1 MNKNDLFALR
11 RYYKKLGQKKQDKK
25 IPMEIFLAKTQ
36 GFCAGVASAID
47 IVELALKTYGTP
59 LYVYHDIVHN
69 TSVVEDMKSR
79 GVIFVENLN
88 DVPEGSRIIFSAH
101 GVGPDLIHKARERRL
116 KFVDATCPLV
126 TKVHKEAVK
135 FSDQQLDTL
144 LIGHVGHQE
153 LIGTSG
159 YVRPDLL
166 HIIENEADVDAL
178 KLDPKK
184 TIAYITQTTLSIDE
198 TRGIIEKLK
207 SKFPKLIGPSRS
219 DICYATQNR
228 QDAVKDLAIYCDIII
243 ICGSPHSSNSNRLR
257 ETGAQMGVVSYIV
270 DTADQLDCSVL
281 EGKQRVGL
289 SSGASVPRYLVN
301 EIIDKIKSYAPES
314 NVHEFANPEKNIV
327 FPVLQF
333 KE

>member
-1 MNKNDLFALR
+1 
-11 RYYKKLGQKKQDKK
+11 
-25 IPMEIFLAKTQ
+25 MEIFLAKTQ

-59 LYVYHDIVHN
+59 LFVYHDIVHN

-79 GVIFVENLN
+79 GVIFVEHLK
-88 DVPEGSRIIFSAH
+88 DVPHGSRIIFSAH
-101 GVGPDLIHKARERRL
+101 GIPPELIDEARARHL
-116 KFVDATCPLV
+116 KYVDATCPLV

-135 FSDQQLDTL
+135 FSNQKVDTI

-159 YVRPDLL
+159 YVHPDLI
-166 HIIENEADVDAL
+166 HIIEDENDVDAL
-178 KLDPKK
+178 RIDPKK
-184 TIAYITQTTLSIDE
+184 TVAYITQTTLSVDE
-198 TRGIIEKLK
+198 TKGIIEKLK

-228 QDAVKDLAIYCDIII
+228 QDAVKELAGYCDIII

-257 ETGAQMGVVSYIV
+257 ETGEQMGVPSYII
-270 DTADQLDCSVL
+270 DTAGELDCSIL
-281 EGKQRVGL
+281 NGKQKVGL
-289 SSGASVPRYLVN
+289 SSGASVPRYLVD
-301 EIIDKIKSYAPES
+301 EIIDKIKAFAS
-314 NVHEFANPEKNIV
+314 NSIVHEFNNPEKNIV

>member
-1 MNKNDLFALR
+1 MD
-11 RYYKKLGQKKQDKK
+11 
-25 IPMEIFLAKTQ
+25 IFLAKTQ

-69 TSVVEDMKSR
+69 TSVVNDMKGR
-79 GVIFVENLN
+79 GVIFVENLK

-101 GVGPDLIHKARERRL
+101 GIPPNLIPEAKSRHL
-116 KFVDATCPLV
+116 KYVDATCPLV

-135 FSDQQLDTL
+135 FSSQQIDTV

-153 LIGTSG
+153 LVGTSG
-159 YVRPDLL
+159 YVHPHLL
-166 HIIENEADVDAL
+166 HIVENEADVEKL
-178 KLDPKK
+178 TLDPNKAV
-184 TIAYITQTTLSIDE
+184 AYITQTTLSVDE
-198 TRGIIEKLK
+198 TAGIIAKLK
-207 SKFPKLIGPSRS
+207 AKFPKLIAPLRS

-228 QDAVKDLAIYCDIII
+228 QDAVKELAQSCDLII

-257 ETGAQMGVVSYIV
+257 ETGEQQGVPSVIV
-270 DTADQLDCSVL
+270 DTAKELDLSVL
-281 EGKQRVGL
+281 QGKTKIGV
-289 SSGASVPRYLVN
+289 SSGASVPRFLVD
-301 EIIDKIKSYAPES
+301 EIIDRIKSKHPDAK
-314 NVHEFANPEKNIV
+314 VHEFDNPEKNIV

>member
-1 MNKNDLFALR
+1 
-11 RYYKKLGQKKQDKK
+11 
-25 IPMEIFLAKTQ
+25 MEIFLAKTQ

-69 TSVVEDMKSR
+69 TSVVEDMKAR
-79 GVIFVENLN
+79 GVIFVEDLKN
-88 DVPEGSRIIFSAH
+88 VPHGSRIVFSAH
-101 GVGPDLIHKARERRL
+101 GVPPDLINEARERRL

-135 FSDQQLDTL
+135 FSSQNIDTV

-159 YVRPDLL
+159 YVHPDLL
-166 HIIENEADVDAL
+166 HIIESEKDIGAL
-178 KLDPKK
+178 NIDPKK
-184 TIAYITQTTLSIDE
+184 TVAYITQTTMSVDE
-198 TRGIIEKLK
+198 TKSIIENLK
-207 SKFPKLIGPSRS
+207 IKFPKLIGPPRS

-228 QDAVKDLAIYCDIII
+228 QDAVKDLAGFCDIII

-257 ETGAQMGVVSYIV
+257 ETSAQMGVVSYIV
-270 DTADQLDCSVL
+270 DTAGQLDCSIL
-281 EGKQRVGL
+281 KGKQRVGL
-289 SSGASVPRYLVN
+289 SSGASVPRYLVD
-301 EIIDKIKSYAPES
+301 EIIDKIKSYAPGS
-314 NVHEFANPEKNIV
+314 FVHEFSNPEKNIV

>member
-1 MNKNDLFALR
+1 MQI
-11 RYYKKLGQKKQDKK
+11 Y
-25 IPMEIFLAKTQ
+25 LAKTQ

-69 TSVVEDMKSR
+69 TSVVNDMKAR
-79 GVIFVENLN
+79 GVVFVEDLN
-88 DVPEGSRIIFSAH
+88 DVPLSSRIIFSAH
-101 GVGPDLIHKARERRL
+101 GVPPEVIAQARERKL

-135 FSDQQLDTL
+135 FSGQNIETV
-144 LIGHVGHQE
+144 LIGHLGHQE

-166 HIIENEADVDAL
+166 HIIENEQDVD
-178 KLDPKK
+178 KLTIDPSKPV
-184 TIAYITQTTLSIDE
+184 AYITQTTLSVDE
-198 TRGIIEKLK
+198 TKGIIEKLK
-207 SKFPKLIGPSRS
+207 RKFPNLVGPPRS

-228 QDAVKDLAIYCDIII
+228 QDAVKELARFCDVII

-257 ETGAQMGVVSYIV
+257 ETGEQLGVASYII
-270 DTADQLDCSVL
+270 DTSGELS
-281 EGKQRVGL
+281 EGMIKGKSSIGL
-289 SSGASVPRYLVN
+289 SSGASVPRYLVD
-301 EIIDKIKSYAPES
+301 EIIAKIKTFTPDAI
-314 NVHEFANPEKNIV
+314 VHEFANPEKNIV
-327 FPVLQF
+327 FPILQF

>member
-1 MNKNDLFALR
+1 
-11 RYYKKLGQKKQDKK
+11 
-25 IPMEIFLAKTQ
+25 MEIFLAKTQ

-47 IVELALKTYGTP
+47 IVELALKTYGVP

-79 GVIFVENLN
+79 GVIFVEHLK
-88 DVPEGSRIIFSAH
+88 DVPLGSRIIFSAH
-101 GVGPDLIHKARERRL
+101 GIPPELIVEARNRQL
-116 KFVDATCPLV
+116 KYVDATCPLV

-135 FSDQQLDTL
+135 FSNQKVDTI

-159 YVRPDLL
+159 YVHPDLI
-166 HIIENEADVDAL
+166 HIIEDENDVDAL
-178 KLDPKK
+178 KIDPKK
-184 TIAYITQTTLSIDE
+184 TVAYITQTTLSVDE
-198 TRGIIEKLK
+198 TKGIIEKLR
-207 SKFPKLIGPSRS
+207 SKFPKLIGPARS

-228 QDAVKDLAIYCDIII
+228 QDAVKELAGFCDIII

-257 ETGAQMGVVSYIV
+257 ETGAQMGVPSFIV
-270 DTADQLDCSVL
+270 DTAVQLDCAIFK
-281 EGKQRVGL
+281 GKHRVGL
-289 SSGASVPRYLVN
+289 SSGASVPRYLVDD
-301 EIIDKIKSYAPES
+301 IIEKIKAYAPGS
-314 NVHEFANPEKNIV
+314 IVHEFDNPEKNIV

>member
-1 MNKNDLFALR
+1 M
-11 RYYKKLGQKKQDKK
+11 QK
-25 IPMEIFLAKTQ
+25 EIFLAKTQ

-47 IVELALKTYGTP
+47 IVELALNTYGTP

-69 TSVVEDMKSR
+69 TSVVNDMKAR
-79 GVIFVENLN
+79 GVVFVEDLN
-88 DVPEGSRIIFSAH
+88 EVPEGSRIIFSAH
-101 GVGPDLIHKARERRL
+101 GIPPTVVNDARARKL

-135 FSDQQLDTL
+135 FSGQKIDTV

-159 YVRPDLL
+159 YVDPELL
-166 HIIENEADVDAL
+166 HIVENEADVE
-178 KLDPKK
+178 KLNLAPNKPV
-184 TIAYITQTTLSIDE
+184 AYITQTTLSVDE
-198 TRGIIEKLK
+198 TKGIIEKLK
-207 SKFPKLIGPSRS
+207 QRFPKLVGPPRS

-228 QDAVKDLAIYCDIII
+228 QDAVKELATFCDVII

-257 ETGAQMGVVSYIV
+257 ETGEQLGIKSYII
-270 DTADQLDCSVL
+270 DTAEELNIDLLKD
-281 EGKQRVGL
+281 KQKIGL
-289 SSGASVPRYLVN
+289 SSGASVPRHLVD
-301 EIIDKIKSYAPES
+301 EIIAKIKAPYPDTQ
-314 NVHEFANPEKNIV
+314 VHEFANPEKNIV